1 MARKKKKRKHKGKA
15 LGGKKEDVFNPALQG
30 KVVLPGDNLSDS
42 PATGRPLPP
51 ADFHLE
57 EDERLF
63 LVAMDG
69 VEPLSSAHKR
79 VVPLPKL
86 DTRPAHPAP
95 DDELEAMTHLSEL
108 VSGSAKLDIT
118 YSDEYLEGSVQGFDP
133 RLMQRLKRGQFPI
146 QDFIDLHGLT
156 KQEAQMKVRDFVLKS
171 YHIGLRCILVVH
183 GRGLNSENHI
193 PVLKE
198 RLPLWLTRGP
208 ARKIVLA
215 FSTAKPYDG
224 GTGALY
230 ILLKKKRGVS

>member
-1 MARKKKKRKHKGKA
+1 MARKKKK
-15 LGGKKEDVFNPALQG
+15 KKEPEKNPMRKGETVFNPALQG
-30 KVVLPGDNLSDS
+30 KLDLPFES
-42 PATGRPLPP
+42 PSEPTGPDLEAVP
-51 ADFHLE
+51 ADSHAE

-63 LVAMDG
+63 REAMAG
-69 VEPLSSAHKR
+69 VEPLASPHKR
-79 VVPLPKL
+79 VVPLPRV
-86 DTRPAHPAP
+86 DARPAHPAP
-95 DDELEAMTHLSEL
+95 DEDLEAMIHLSEL
-108 VSGSAKLDIT
+108 VSGSAELDIT
-118 YSDEYLEGSVQGFDP
+118 YSDEYLEGCVHGFNP
-133 RLMQRLKRGQFPI
+133 RLMQQLKRGQFPI

-156 KQEAQMKVRDFVLKS
+156 KQEAQVRVRDFVLKS
-171 YHIGLRCILVVH
+171 YHSGLRCILVVH

-230 ILLKKKRGVS
+230 ILLKKKRGAV